1 MFCARLIVSLQPRY
15 IINMAKTEKKRT
27 RKEVLAWLQ
36 RARERKQAWQEQTEL
51 ELKALV
57 EESQRAKETHYFD
70 FAE

>member
-1 MFCARLIVSLQPRY
+1 MTTI
-15 IINMAKTEKKRT
+15 TEKKRT

-57 EESQRAKETHYFD
+57 EESQRAKESHYFD